1 VKARAAATGE
11 SQGVDGELIIPVHSG
26 GVSRYAYAWF
36 FVFARACIFRKCL
49 GPNRLRYFCTCMIMR
64 RMQRVGA
71 EQFLVFYRNDDG
83 PDFLSSHAAFING
96 VCFAA
101 SVKRATPF

>member
-1 VKARAAATGE
+1 MV
-11 SQGVDGELIIPVHSG
+11 
-26 GVSRYAYAWF
+26 
-36 FVFARACIFRKCL
+36 
-49 GPNRLRYFCTCMIMR
+49 MR

-96 VCFAA
+96 VRFAA